1 MVLGR
6 HRLPANRNCK
16 MIDSRPDNFVLYD
29 GECPVCDAY
38 IALAQLRKLRP
49 DLLVLDA
56 RHEPALVAAMRAE
69 GFDVND
75 SILVRL
81 GCRVYS
87 GGAATRLI
95 SQLGS
100 ENPFVRRAALYAIG
114 GAPWSD
120 ALYPWLRAAR
130 NGLLRVLGRGQI

>member
-1 MVLGR
+1 MTNL
-6 HRLPANRNCK
+6 
-16 MIDSRPDNFVLYD
+16 RPDNFVLYD
-29 GECPVCDAY
+29 GECPVCGAY

-49 DLLVLDA
+49 DLRVLDA
-56 RHEPALVAAMRAE
+56 RHEPALVASLRRE

-81 GCRVYS
+81 GSQVYS

-100 ENPFVRRAALYAIG
+100 ENPLVRRAALYAIG

-120 ALYPWLRAAR
+120 ALYPWLRAGR
-130 NGLLRVLGRGQI
+130 NGLLRILGRGQI